1 MNYLNIL
8 ILIGCLLLIVKLLL
22 SKENFQSLG
31 YNEECRAQGQ
41 EIVIENKRYICN
53 GYGTFINT

>member
-8 ILIGCLLLIVKLLL
+8 ILVACLLLIVKLLL
-22 SKENFQSLG
+22 NKENFQSLG
-31 YNEECRAQGQ
+31 YNEECKAQSQ

-53 GYGTFINT
+53 GAGTFINT